1 MQNFFKLILL
11 RPMLVMG
18 FLMFIFLSTSIGLKD
33 FKLDASSDALVI
45 EGDEAFKIY
54 RETGEV
60 FGNSD
65 FLIITFTPNTDLFS
79 SESLATIKSLDE
91 SLEKLPNV
99 DSVLTLLDAPIF
111 FQPKVPLA
119 DLMDNLKTL
128 ETPDIDLVSAKDEII
143 NNPVYSELIISP
155 SGGTTAMQIT
165 LKENQEY
172 RNLIRTR
179 YELLEI
185 ENPTVND
192 KKRLQNINMQI
203 SRINDSESVD
213 RAKLISE
220 VSALLAQHAGS

>member
-18 FLMFIFLSTSIGLKD
+18 FLLVIFLSTSIGLKD

-192 KKRLQNINMQI
+192 K
-203 SRINDSESVD
+203 
-213 RAKLISE
+213 
-220 VSALLAQHAGS
+220 